1 MPDDVNSMLWGGT
14 TTHNGSGIFAHS
26 TINPSIHLI
35 DNPLEQIE
43 IAADLLAVGII
54 TSDNYFKLKALLR
67 SIDPEVRAM
76 GLKFIDE
83 KSKLEI

>member
-1 MPDDVNSMLWGGT
+1 MET
-14 TTHNGSGIFAHS
+14 TQNNNNGNGIFTHG
-26 TINPSIHLI
+26 NPEPIIQRL